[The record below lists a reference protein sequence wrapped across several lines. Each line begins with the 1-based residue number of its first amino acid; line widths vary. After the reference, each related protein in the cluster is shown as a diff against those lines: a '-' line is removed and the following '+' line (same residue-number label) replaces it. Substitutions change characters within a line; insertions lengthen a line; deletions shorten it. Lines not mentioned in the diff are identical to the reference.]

1 MQEHTPLWF
10 LFQYKAHSNQ
20 EMLNAAQAACNDVSA
35 GEMHALVRILNHT
48 YVVDQIFSAHLRGEP
63 HFYENT
69 NTPETPSLEQLQQQI
84 SASDAWFLTYV
95 DSLDE
100 VQLQQNVRFQFTDGD
115 TACMTR
121 AEILHHVLMHGTY
134 HRGAAGRILFN
145 HNVAPPREG
154 FARVLHELEPQ
165 RRF

>member
-1 MQEHTPLWF
+1 MKIPTRLKPPVW
-10 LFQYKAHSNQ
+10 YS
-20 EMLNAAQAACNDVSA
+20 CNSK
-35 GEMHALVRILNHT
+35 
-48 YVVDQIFSAHLRGEP
+48 
-63 HFYENT
+63 
-69 NTPETPSLEQLQQQI
+69 I
-84 SASDAWFLTYV
+84 SASDAWLLTYI

-100 VQLQQNVRFQFTDGD
+100 AQLQQSVRFQFTDGD

-145 HNVAPPREG
+145 HSVAPPREG

>member
-35 GEMHALVRILNHT
+35 DEMHLLVRILNHT

-69 NTPETPSLEQLQQQI
+69 NTPETPSLEQL
-84 SASDAWFLTYV
+84 
-95 DSLDE
+95 
-100 VQLQQNVRFQFTDGD
+100 
-115 TACMTR
+115 
-121 AEILHHVLMHGTY
+121 
-134 HRGAAGRILFN
+134 
-145 HNVAPPREG
+145 
-154 FARVLHELEPQ
+154 
-165 RRF
+165 